1 MTFCYPYGAY
11 NDDTKAIIARD
22 GFDLAMTTEVGIT
35 DLTLHDSYML
45 PRLDTNDLPNSYEA
59 ETVGWTRNLM

>member
-45 PRLDTNDLPNSYEA
+45 PRLDTNDLPKSCEA
-59 ETVGWTRNLM
+59 ETVSWTRNLM